1 MTDLYKR
8 WAVAHMTRDEECVAR
23 FCQFLTTKF
32 GGPLRLD
39 GLRWLAAML
48 KEREPSG
55 RWNRGGT
62 SDALVELVAVTLS
75 FDAQALSQDSQ
86 ARQALVEIAAALAAI
101 NIPTA
106 LALQERIK
114 QLR

>member
-1 MTDLYKR
+1 M
-8 WAVAHMTRDEECVAR
+8 
-23 FCQFLTTKF
+23 
-32 GGPLRLD
+32 
-39 GLRWLAAML
+39 
-48 KEREPSG
+48 
-55 RWNRGGT
+55 
-62 SDALVELVAVTLS
+62 ELVAVTLS